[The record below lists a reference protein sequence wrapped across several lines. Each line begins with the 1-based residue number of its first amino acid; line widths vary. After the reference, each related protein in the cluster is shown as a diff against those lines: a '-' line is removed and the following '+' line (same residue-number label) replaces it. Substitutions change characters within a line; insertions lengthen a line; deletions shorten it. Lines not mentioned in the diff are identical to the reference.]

1 MAEQNTGTEKDI
13 VFHLEKIYI
22 KDVSYEAPG
31 APVDFMQQEG
41 PAPQLNVQLGI
52 EHAPLNP
59 EQGFFEVVLAV
70 TATTTRNDKTL
81 FLVELQQAGVFQIT
95 GLTGEALEKTLEI
108 GCTHIL
114 LPFAREAINDL
125 VSKGGFPQLLLSPI
139 NFEALYE
146 QKKAAQKKQVQQ

>member
-1 MAEQNTGTEKDI
+1 MAEQSTETEQDI

-22 KDVSYEAPG
+22 KDISYEAPG
-31 APVDFMQQEG
+31 APVAFLQQDG
-41 PAPQLNVQLGI
+41 PVPQLNVQLSI
-52 EHAPLNP
+52 EHAQLDP
-59 EQGFFEVVLAV
+59 EEGFYEVVLSV

-95 GLTGEALEKTLEI
+95 GLTDEGIEKTLEI
-108 GCTHIL
+108 GCAHIL

-146 QKKAAQKKQVQQ
+146 QKKAAQKKQAQQ